1 MERRRSILNQFRC
14 ALHVSSLR
22 TVEDGNAF
30 IKMLQAIVAADPD
43 DYYGLVG
50 KAYPDHFTVGNA
62 GDRPMPG
69 PDSEGPRP

>member
-1 MERRRSILNQFRC
+1 
-14 ALHVSSLR
+14 
-22 TVEDGNAF
+22 
-30 IKMLQAIVAADPD
+30 MLQAIVAADPD

>member
-1 MERRRSILNQFRC
+1 
-14 ALHVSSLR
+14 LR